1 MSTRQRTLRTILLAA
16 VLLLAAGTLG
26 GCLPE
31 DNLITYEQLRALI
44 DNSAAM
50 KNTTIVDVR
59 SSAEW
64 NAGYIPGAINIEY
77 DTVVNAVGDLID
89 SGAALTSIVTN
100 KDDPLVIYGTGTD
113 NASLFAARAIQS
125 GYTNVKFYQ
134 GGMAD
139 WRGSRGDYLYITYE
153 GFREWY
159 DTACPFTDGEN
170 YLVDAHPPGLYKDYG
185 HIPGAVNIMS
195 PHFTFLDPGSL
206 KPLTDFIS
214 DKQATIVF
222 YCIGST

>member
-1 MSTRQRTLRTILLAA
+1 MQRTLRTILLAA
-16 VLLLAAGTLG
+16 VLLSALCFLNS
-26 GCLPE
+26 CLPK
-31 DNLITYEQLRALI
+31 DNLITYEELRALI

-64 NAGYIPGAINIEY
+64 KAGYIPGAINIEY
-77 DTVVNAVGDLID
+77 DTVVNAAGGLID
-89 SGAALTSIVTN
+89 SGAALTSIITS
-100 KDDPLVIYGTGTD
+100 KDDALVIYGTGTD
-113 NASLFAARAIQS
+113 TASLFAERAIQA
-125 GYTNVKFYQ
+125 GYTNVKYYQ

-139 WRGSRGDYLYITYE
+139 WRESHGDYLYITYE

-159 DTACPFTDGEN
+159 DAACPFTDGKN
-170 YLVDAHPPGLYKDYG
+170 YLVDVHPPSLYADYG

-195 PHFTFLDPGSL
+195 PHFTFLDPTSL